1 MFARLSFRVIRP
13 KFGGFSHIYFVNMH
27 YFLLA
32 ASTIFT
38 CSRALSLKLE
48 EFKPKTR
55 WKLRIRN
62 KFMAI

>member
-13 KFGGFSHIYFVNMH
+13 KFGGFSHIYFVNMY

-38 CSRALSLKLE
+38 CSRALSLKLG
-48 EFKPKTR
+48 EFKPK
-55 WKLRIRN
+55 LDGN
-62 KFMAI
+62 